1 MGRPPKLIVIDLR
14 LNPSFFNTPDGNQV
28 WKPLA
33 IHRLACRLRSR
44 IFCMNIHQLSIIYVV
59 EEDRLLM
66 RINGKDDS
74 GELRAWLTRRLALAL
89 LPVLNHTTVEQMK
102 KLSGPTTP
110 AASLDE
116 QRSQLLSAF
125 QTEASLRTGD
135 FETPYQEQNHAP
147 GGLAAGTS
155 PLLLTEAKLTLM
167 GNGELRLQVFEKIPG
182 QEAVRNFQLM
192 MEAPLSHGLLQLL
205 HQGLNAARWLDAPT
219 PPAIPEP
226 AASPA
231 DAAELLATDLAKPK
245 YLN

>member
-1 MGRPPKLIVIDLR
+1 MAIRSGNRSLIR
-14 LNPSFFNTPDGNQV
+14 
-28 WKPLA
+28 
-33 IHRLACRLRSR
+33 RLACRLRSR
-44 IFCMNIHQLSIIYVV
+44 IFCMNIHQLSILYVL

-66 RINGKDDS
+66 RINGKDGS

-102 KLSGPTTP
+102 KLAGPATP

-135 FETPYQEQNHAP
+135 FETPYEEPAKQAH
-147 GGLAAGTS
+147 GLAMGPA

-167 GNGELRLQVFEKIPG
+167 ANGELRLQVFEKIPG

-205 HQGLNAARWLDAPT
+205 HQGLNAARWLDAPAAPAT
-219 PPAIPEP
+219 PEAV
-226 AASPA
+226 ASPA